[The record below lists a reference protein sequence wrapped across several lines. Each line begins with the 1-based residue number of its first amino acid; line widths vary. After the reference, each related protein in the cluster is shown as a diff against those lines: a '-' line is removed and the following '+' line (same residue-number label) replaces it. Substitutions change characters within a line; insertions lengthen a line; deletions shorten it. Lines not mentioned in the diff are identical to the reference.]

1 MSTFEHDLTKGNIWK
16 QLVWFAVPFFIS
28 NLIQSLYSL
37 IDLIILGHFGGTNSI
52 SAANIGGQVL
62 VILTNLA
69 AGLSGG
75 GTVMLGNYLGS
86 KRKDKINGAIS
97 TLFITLTVMAAA
109 FMVLLFILK
118 QPLLRLL
125 DTPEEAFSQAE
136 QYLFICTLGLLFIY
150 GYNALSA
157 IMRGLGDSRTPMIF
171 VMIAGSYTPICLIA
185 LHNRTGY
192 ILCALVWSIAILGI
206 LLKGLWITCPKW
218 LSSVLYIGMG
228 WLCVLAFVP
237 IFHSLP
243 RAGFGWL
250 LAGGIIYTIGGV
262 IYSLKLPLFNARHKN
277 FGSHEIF
284 HVFIMLGS
292 ACHFIVMYC
301 FISLRFSMRS
311 T

>member
-118 QPLLRLL
+118 QTLLRLL

-171 VMIAGSYTPICLIA
+171 VMIACVINI
-185 LHNRTGY
+185 
-192 ILCALVWSIAILGI
+192 ILDLVLVAGCHLGAGGAAVATVFAQGCSMLFCI
-206 LLKGLWITCPKW
+206 IYLKHHDFMFDFKPSSFHFIKRNSTLCFVPDCRLVFKW
-218 LSSVLYIGMG
+218 LVQ
-228 WLCVLAFVP
+228 
-237 IFHSLP
+237 IF
-243 RAGFGWL
+243 
-250 LAGGIIYTIGGV
+250 
-262 IYSLKLPLFNARHKN
+262 
-277 FGSHEIF
+277 
-284 HVFIMLGS
+284 
-292 ACHFIVMYC
+292 
-301 FISLRFSMRS
+301 RF
-311 T
+311 